1 MAQVIGLGQAQNT
14 SRRLSFG
21 QAGGGEGRAGE
32 IRLLGADVAQG
43 AVDRKDFD
51 APLGL
56 TVDRPAGNRLQII

>member
-21 QAGGGEGRAGE
+21 QAGGGQGRAGE

-43 AVDRKDFD
+43 AVGGKNLN
-51 APLGL
+51 APLG
-56 TVDRPAGNRLQII
+56 